1 MSTTKASPLKRAVGA
16 FKKAIGPQRY
26 GLRGKP
32 FVCQFCGHD
41 RFKKRDQGVS
51 IFGLSALACAECSH
65 VEFFN
70 ILPPVLDDNAA

>member
-1 MSTTKASPLKRAVGA
+1 MSTTKESPLERAVGE

-26 GLRGKP
+26 GLHGKP

-51 IFGLSALACAECSH
+51 MVGLSALRCVECSH
-65 VEFFN
+65 VEFFVKM
-70 ILPPVLDDNAA
+70 PPVLNDQAA